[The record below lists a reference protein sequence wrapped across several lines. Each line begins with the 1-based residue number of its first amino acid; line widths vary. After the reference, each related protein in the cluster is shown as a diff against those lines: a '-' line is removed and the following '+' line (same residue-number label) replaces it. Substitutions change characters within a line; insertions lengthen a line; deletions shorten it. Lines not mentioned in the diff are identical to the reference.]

1 MDCKLGI
8 VRDNPSQFGSGGRFI
23 EPVDSFSYG
32 ASKDTAGEG
41 EFILGAYIALQ
52 LYFTLPG

>member
-1 MDCKLGI
+1 MDYKLAI
-8 VRDNPSQFGSGGRFI
+8 VRDNPSQFGSSGRFI

-41 EFILGAYIALQ
+41 EFILGAYIA
-52 LYFTLPG
+52 